1 MNRLILMDVKGLTE
15 SKTDDL
21 LEGVEGN
28 ELNDEKEAR
37 IAEEYRNE
45 ITECPQNVPKLF
57 S

>member
-1 MNRLILMDVKGLTE
+1 MDVKGLTE

-28 ELNDEKEAR
+28 ELHDDKEAR

-45 ITECPQNVPKLF
+45 ITECQQNVP
-57 S
+57 